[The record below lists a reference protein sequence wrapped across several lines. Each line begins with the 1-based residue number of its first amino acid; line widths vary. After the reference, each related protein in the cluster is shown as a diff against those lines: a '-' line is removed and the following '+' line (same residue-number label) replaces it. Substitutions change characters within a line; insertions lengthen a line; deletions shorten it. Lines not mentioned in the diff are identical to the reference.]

1 MNQSYLASYLRYH
14 RKRSGLS
21 QKELAM
27 LLGYPDE
34 GPVSRHERLYC
45 TPPFRIAL
53 GYETVFRIPASE
65 LFPATL
71 QEISQDVEVR
81 LTKLE
86 SQLSNSSVKGRKAV
100 LIARKLEWMWARQN
114 PKQSDPSNGPRL
126 T

>member
-1 MNQSYLASYLRYH
+1 MNQAHLASYLRSH

-45 TPPFRIAL
+45 TPPFRVAL
-53 GYETVFRIPASE
+53 GYEAVFRIPASK
-65 LFPATL
+65 LFPAAL

-81 LTKLE
+81 LKNLE
-86 SQLSNSSVKGRKAV
+86 SQLQNSTVKGRKAV

-114 PKQSDPSNGPRL
+114 PEQSDPFNGPGL